1 MSTLTKITAIFVC
14 CSLIASDSS
23 AGGPFSLSRPN
34 KLSDLFMVMTAT
46 YALGMTSRE
55 QDFDGTIELGL
66 SVLGAQLATEGIKS
80 LELERRPNG
89 SDYKSFPSGHA
100 AAAFSSAMFVH
111 RRYGWKSAIVP
122 YAMAGITGWG
132 RVAADAHYWHD
143 VLGGAA
149 VSALFTW
156 LVVDKYDVAQNI
168 TLAAGSDDIHIGFK
182 TAF

>member
-1 MSTLTKITAIFVC
+1 MSKLQKIFTLSIYGT
-14 CSLIASDSS
+14 LIANGAM
-23 AGGPFSLSRPN
+23 AGGPFSLSKPN

-46 YALGMTSRE
+46 YALGMSSTE
-55 QDFDGTIELGL
+55 DNFDGAIQLATSI
-66 SVLGAQLATEGIKS
+66 LGAQLATEGIKS

-89 SDYKSFPSGHA
+89 SDYKSFPSGHS

-111 RRYGWKSAIVP
+111 KRYGWKSAIVP

-156 LVVDKYDVAQNI
+156 LLVDNYEPAQNF
-168 TLAAGSDDIHIGFK
+168 TVSAAPSNIHIGFN
-182 TAF
+182 TTF

>member
-1 MSTLTKITAIFVC
+1 MSKLQKIITFSVC
-14 CSLIASDSS
+14 GTLIANSAM
-23 AGGPFSLSRPN
+23 AGGPFSLSNPN

-46 YALGMTSRE
+46 YALGISSTE
-55 QDFDGTIELGL
+55 DNFDGAIQLVT
-66 SVLGAQLATEGIKS
+66 SVLGAQLATEGIKA

-89 SDYKSFPSGHA
+89 SDYKSFPSGHS

-111 RRYGWKSAIVP
+111 KRYGWKRAIIP
-122 YAMAGITGWG
+122 YALAAATGWG

-156 LVVDKYDVAQNI
+156 LLVDKYEPAQKF
-168 TLAAGSDDIHIGFK
+168 TVSATPDEVHVGFK
-182 TAF
+182 TTF